1 MSATADTGTGD
12 IFMINGINV
21 GSATERQGSIEVS
34 KIDLDDLYTSNHQ
47 LYEKKRA
54 IYERVL
60 GLAHKTIQTKAR
72 DAHQQSQKYCWY
84 QVPDFMMGVPA
95 YNAAECTG
103 FIYTELIDNGFK
115 VRYVHP
121 GWLFIV
127 WAHWVP
133 AYVRHEIKNRH
144 GITINSLGEIIPE
157 EGGEDGAEGDDPAK
171 DAVGRNPKG
180 ELFATPGG
188 GKTGMASRTGAGR
201 TYKPVDSY
209 KPRGVYNDELLNKIG
224 DKMGRAG
231 GGAR

>member
-1 MSATADTGTGD
+1 MSAKGSGVGD
-12 IFMINGINV
+12 IFMIDGVNV
-21 GSATERQGSIEVS
+21 GSAAERHGSIEVS
-34 KIDLDDLYTSNHQ
+34 KLDLDDLYTNNRQ

-60 GLAHKTIQTKAR
+60 GLAHKAIHAKAR
-72 DAHQQSQKYCWY
+72 EAHKQEHKYCWF

-103 FIYTELIDNGFK
+103 FVYTELLDNGFK

-133 AYVRHEIKNRH
+133 AYVRQEIKNRH
-144 GITINSLGEIIPE
+144 GITINSLGEIVPDE
-157 EGGEDGAEGDDPAK
+157 AEDGGDGGDNPTA
-171 DAVGRNPKG
+171 DVVGRAPKDG
-180 ELFATPGG
+180 LFTSPG
-188 GKTGMASRTGAGR
+188 GKTGMGSRTAAR

-224 DKMGRAG
+224 EKMGG
-231 GGAR
+231 GGSGSVGR